1 MRGGLTVGSWLACA
15 LALGAGAAQAA
26 DPPKDL
32 APRTA
37 ESGAELSPT
46 AQAMAL
52 PQLAL
57 ALDVDP
63 AGQSIRGLAEYTV
76 TAAAPLE
83 AVEFDL
89 DPRFGISRVTVDGEI
104 VAPGGWSNN
113 GGLLRI
119 ALPSPLEAGRSAM
132 VGIAYAGK
140 PRIAPNAPWDGGFVW
155 QETPDGKPWIATA
168 VQSEGC
174 DLFWP
179 CLDHPSKRVGVVDLA
194 ISVPEG
200 LVAASNGQFVSAE
213 TVRGR
218 TTWRW
223 QARKPNSY
231 GISLQIA
238 PYELAQA
245 DYASRHGNTIPI
257 RFWHLPGKAE
267 GAGRLVGEL
276 ADYLDFFE
284 STIGPYPFGD
294 EKVGVAETPHL
305 GMEHQTINAYGEGY
319 KLSAEGY
326 DWLMHH
332 EFSHEWFANQLS
344 MAETADMWLQEG
356 LGTYMQPLYL
366 EWKSGDAAYHAAM
379 WDVRKK
385 IKSRVPL
392 APRGFV
398 SSSYYDDKD
407 AGWGGDIYYKGAWVA
422 HSLRHL
428 IGDEAFFAAIRRLTY
443 GRSDPAPGN
452 FDVTVASTDDFRRLA
467 EEESGRDL
475 EWFFDAYFR
484 TAELPRLTAERSGQT
499 LELAWRT
506 GSSLPFEM
514 PVEVRIGD
522 RLAMVP
528 MPGGRNTLALPAA
541 DTHVILDPHAR
552 ILRHDPAI
560 AAWQAQQAAPA
571 KAN

>member
-1 MRGGLTVGSWLACA
+1 LRGGLTVGCGLA
-15 LALGAGAAQAA
+15 LALGVGPTLAA
-26 DPPKDL
+26 DLPKDL

-37 ESGAELSPT
+37 ESGADLSPT
-46 AQAMAL
+46 ARAMAL

-63 AGQSIRGLAEYTV
+63 VGQSIRGLAEYTV
-76 TAAAPLE
+76 IAASPLE

-89 DPRFGISRVTVDGEI
+89 DPRFAISRVTVDGEDVPAGRWI
-104 VAPGGWSNN
+104 NE

-119 ALPSPLEAGRSAM
+119 ALPAPLEAGRSAM
-132 VGIAYAGK
+132 VGITYAGK
-140 PRIAPNAPWDGGFVW
+140 PRVAPNAPWDGGFVW
-155 QETPDGKPWIATA
+155 KETPDRKPWIATA

-174 DLFWP
+174 DVFWP

-223 QARKPNSY
+223 QARKPNGY

-245 DYASRHGNTIPI
+245 DYSSRFGNTIPI

-267 GAGRLVGEL
+267 EAQRLVGEL

-294 EKVGVAETPHL
+294 EKVGIAETPHL

-344 MAETADMWLQEG
+344 NAGNADMWLQEG
-356 LGTYMQPLYL
+356 LGTYMQPLFL
-366 EWKSGDAAYHAAM
+366 GWKSGDAAYHAAM
-379 WDVRKK
+379 WDLRKK
-385 IKSRVPL
+385 IKSKVPL

-398 SSSYYDDKD
+398 SSAYYDDAQ

-428 IGDEAFFAAIRRLTY
+428 IGDEAFFAAVRRLTY
-443 GRSDPAPGN
+443 GRPDPAPGN
-452 FDVTVASTDDFRRLA
+452 FDVQVASTDDFQRLA
-467 EEESGRDL
+467 EQASGRSL
-475 EWFFDAYFR
+475 AWFFDAYFR
-484 TAELPRLTAERSGQT
+484 QAELPRLVAERNGKT
-499 LELAWRT
+499 LELAWET
-506 GSSLPFEM
+506 SSELPFEM
-514 PVEVRIGD
+514 PLEAMIGG
-522 RLAMVP
+522 RFAMIA
-528 MPGGRNTLALPAA
+528 MPGGKAAIALPAA
-541 DTHVILDPHAR
+541 DTHVILDPNAR

-560 AAWQAQQAAPA
+560 AAWQAQQAAP
-571 KAN
+571 KQAN